1 MKIPRRRSVASID
14 IISAACA
21 AMARTAT
28 IRIAMLAGA
37 MAVLSSCSSAQGA
50 LALLNG
56 NYLLS
61 RGRYAE
67 AIVAYAKTQSSPV
80 LGAYADLALGV
91 SYLALGE
98 SGAALQK
105 FFSAHEAAQ
114 KLAAQGDGSHAE
126 LSYRSWYNSGIARYQ
141 LGDFTGAAEDFKQA
155 LRIDEGRI
163 GAKRNLEL
171 SLQSAIRKGSPA
183 ASQAPLEI
191 GSSDGV
197 QRGLFDYIRRKESD
211 RWKSREWTAEASDGP
226 DY

>member
-1 MKIPRRRSVASID
+1 MKTPRRRS
-14 IISAACA
+14 AATIHSLAAARA
-21 AMARTAT
+21 AMLRTAT
-28 IRIAMLAGA
+28 IRIAVFAGVLAL
-37 MAVLSSCSSAQGA
+37 LSSCSSAQGA

-67 AIVAYAKTQSSPV
+67 AIAAYAKTQSSPV

-98 SGAALQK
+98 NGAALQK
-105 FFSAHEAAQ
+105 FFSAQAAAQ

-126 LSYRSWYNSGIARYQ
+126 LAYRSWYNSGIARYQ
-141 LGDFTGAAEDFKQA
+141 LGDFSGAAEDFKQA
-155 LRIDEGRI
+155 LLIDKGRI
-163 GAKRNLEL
+163 EAKRNLEL
-171 SLQSAIRKGSPA
+171 SLQSVFRKGSPA